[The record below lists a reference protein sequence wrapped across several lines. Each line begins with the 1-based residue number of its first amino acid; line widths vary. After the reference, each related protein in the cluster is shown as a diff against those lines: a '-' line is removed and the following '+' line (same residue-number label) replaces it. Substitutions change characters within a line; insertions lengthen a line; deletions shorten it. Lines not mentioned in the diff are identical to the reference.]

1 MSVLLTALVVFFSF
15 LSFGSLFFIGVILED
30 IQQIDK
36 KIEHLYIII
45 EALENEKN

>member
-15 LSFGSLFFIGVILED
+15 LSFGSLFFIGIILD
-30 IQQIDK
+30 NIQNIEK

>member
-15 LSFGSLFFIGVILED
+15 LSFGSLFFIGIILED
-30 IQQIDK
+30 IQQIEK
-36 KIEHLYIII
+36 KIEHIYIII